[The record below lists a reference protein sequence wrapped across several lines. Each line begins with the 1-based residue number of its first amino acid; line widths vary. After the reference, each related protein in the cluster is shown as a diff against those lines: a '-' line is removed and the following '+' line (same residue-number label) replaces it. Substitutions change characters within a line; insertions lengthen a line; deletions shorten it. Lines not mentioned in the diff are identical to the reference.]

1 MVTMEYW
8 ISLKVSDLI
17 FRGICVFLV
26 ILKIYIK
33 SSTNGLRIILLKIV

>member
-8 ISLKVSDLI
+8 ISLKVSD
-17 FRGICVFLV
+17 GICVFLV